1 MITKV
6 GGFLDRNMSIDYDIW
21 RKNHTACVMTVQRF
35 CDLDKRS
42 DAKGRSIKCNSA
54 LCVMKNAMQDIQG
67 YFRQNERSSA
77 ELCFLIRNI
86 DVIVTGILD
95 ISNLLLG
102 IGLNKQ
108 EKAIERCFTNKGII
122 CSFRTLR
129 SMVLAHP
136 VDTHYINDKGEL
148 ETVYLEDI
156 LPFNPSIDGLIIK
169 NKCDYVKR
177 MCRPETNESFF
188 EPLIIDT
195 DIVPTINTIV
205 DSIELLTQEIKKQ
218 IAIAETD
225 LTKEKMVLV
234 KETIQDYI
242 ISLDKE
248 LEKRYPSAVETI
260 KYDNGSVG
268 RYSIVYECLMYY
280 NANYS
285 KSTMEKYQLFL
296 RYVESE
302 LHRIEND
309 LQNMEFDED
318 KYFTRFNNSNFAA
331 PYFYEQQK
339 MEYLRSSD
347 ESSYTENYIGN
358 DTLSNELWGIRCFR
372 ILIPFI
378 EEHIPVDVSVSDKEL
393 YCLYIA
399 AKYLSNV
406 SSSCD

>member
-1 MITKV
+1 
-6 GGFLDRNMSIDYDIW
+6 
-21 RKNHTACVMTVQRF
+21 
-35 CDLDKRS
+35 
-42 DAKGRSIKCNSA
+42 
-54 LCVMKNAMQDIQG
+54 
-67 YFRQNERSSA
+67 
-77 ELCFLIRNI
+77 
-86 DVIVTGILD
+86 
-95 ISNLLLG
+95 
-102 IGLNKQ
+102 
-108 EKAIERCFTNKGII
+108 
-122 CSFRTLR
+122 
-129 SMVLAHP
+129 
-136 VDTHYINDKGEL
+136 
-148 ETVYLEDI
+148 
-156 LPFNPSIDGLIIK
+156 
-169 NKCDYVKR
+169 
-177 MCRPETNESFF
+177 
-188 EPLIIDT
+188 
-195 DIVPTINTIV
+195 
-205 DSIELLTQEIKKQ
+205 
-218 IAIAETD
+218 
-225 LTKEKMVLV
+225 
-234 KETIQDYI
+234 
-242 ISLDKE
+242 
-248 LEKRYPSAVETI
+248 
-260 KYDNGSVG
+260 
-268 RYSIVYECLMYY
+268 MYY